1 MRKIRIDISEA
12 ALILFVIVLGIVMFF
27 ITYF

>member
-1 MRKIRIDISEA
+1 MRKVKIDISEA
-12 ALILFVIVLGIVMFF
+12 ALILFVVALGTVMFF